1 MGDPARSTNS
11 SLHKQ
16 LHAMVRVKH
25 DPYDRQPTK
34 EEFARTWQ
42 STDPRDLAKE
52 IATHGGEC
60 PEEWPERRTNLV
72 DLPIDSAPQDVE
84 ELMVTTRWNPT
95 LVWEMTTKTREV
107 FLEVYLD
114 DLHDCYSEV
123 IESLQ
128 PPNRVTFD
136 TLRKFKHL
144 AVSLSFLAIADV
156 CQAAF
161 DAAEEEGGM
170 DEFPE
175 VDPDE
180 RPGLYCPLDV
190 PEFTR
195 LAACTAA
202 LTRIIYQAEKGALE
216 NGSDGEMEKMD
227 EVMKRVVEVENKFAY
242 DMEGRAQGVVDE
254 ATYDTLMQKV

>member
-1 MGDPARSTNS
+1 MC
-11 SLHKQ
+11 
-16 LHAMVRVKH
+16 VRGSVKH

-42 STDPRDLAKE
+42 ATDPRDLAKE

-144 AVSLSFLAIADV
+144 AVSLSFLAIPDV

-175 VDPDE
+175 ADVSPNRINE
-180 RPGLYCPLDV
+180 RPAGARDSRARARARRAAPAHTQVSGRGDDHGDVERARDQGRERVAEGPL
-190 PEFTR
+190 F
-195 LAACTAA
+195 
-202 LTRIIYQAEKGALE
+202 
-216 NGSDGEMEKMD
+216 
-227 EVMKRVVEVENKFAY
+227 EVWTPCSARDQV
-242 DMEGRAQGVVDE
+242 RA
-254 ATYDTLMQKV
+254 

>member
-1 MGDPARSTNS
+1 MFFTMLKGR
-11 SLHKQ
+11 
-16 LHAMVRVKH
+16 
-25 DPYDRQPTK
+25 
-34 EEFARTWQ
+34 
-42 STDPRDLAKE
+42 
-52 IATHGGEC
+52 
-60 PEEWPERRTNLV
+60 
-72 DLPIDSAPQDVE
+72 LP
-84 ELMVTTRWNPT
+84 
-95 LVWEMTTKTREV
+95 
-107 FLEVYLD
+107 
-114 DLHDCYSEV
+114 
-123 IESLQ
+123 
-128 PPNRVTFD
+128 
-136 TLRKFKHL
+136 
-144 AVSLSFLAIADV
+144 
-156 CQAAF
+156 F